1 MENAHKRQYVCIL
14 ADIGIVTLIKQ
25 IGLMKSIIVSF
36 NIVICYIG
44 NNINNAAELL
54 RNTTN
59 SLDNMEDFI
68 SFAFKIHTY
77 TSSEEDAIEFIIVKI
92 KYIRQCIA
100 EV

>member
-14 ADIGIVTLIKQ
+14 ADIGIVTLVKQ

-54 RNTTN
+54 RNATN

-77 TSSEEDAIEFIIVKI
+77 TSPEEDAIEFIIVKI